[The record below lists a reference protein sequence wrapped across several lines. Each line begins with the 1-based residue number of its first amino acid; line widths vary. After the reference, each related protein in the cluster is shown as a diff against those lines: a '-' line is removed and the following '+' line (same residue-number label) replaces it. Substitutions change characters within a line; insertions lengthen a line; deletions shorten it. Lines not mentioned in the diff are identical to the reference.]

1 MQTRLIWYQYNT
13 TVCLDLICKS
23 TGWHPEPEVVW
34 LDSEGGILTSEPAET
49 HRDADD
55 FYTVTG
61 HVVVY
66 SSDTNRFICRVQ
78 QKLIDHTTQHNINI
92 PGKNCYFRRI
102 G

>member
-61 HVVVY
+61 HVFVY
-66 SSDTNRFICRVQ
+66 SRDTNRFICRVQ
-78 QKLIDHTTQHNINI
+78 QKLIDHTTQ
-92 PGKNCYFRRI
+92 YEYSR
-102 G
+102 